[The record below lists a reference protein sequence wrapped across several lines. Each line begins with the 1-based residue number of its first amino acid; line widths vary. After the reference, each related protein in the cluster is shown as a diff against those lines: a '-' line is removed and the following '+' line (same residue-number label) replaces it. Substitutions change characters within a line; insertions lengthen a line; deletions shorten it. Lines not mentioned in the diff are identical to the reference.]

1 MKNNKVAVYVGGRR
15 FILVSSESEEYVK
28 NIAKRVNEKIGLVTK
43 NYTQLD
49 ARGCAIMAALDF
61 ADDEQKALGKKAELV
76 HQADKILKQADK
88 QSKQIIELKKQN
100 AELDKKYDE
109 LLEQFQDLKKKNS
122 NLTAQYNE
130 LKKFLDKQVGLSNP
144 AENAQKNSAEKIEDG
159 KNQKAQAAEKQ
170 KSAEK
175 SSKSAK
181 SDDNRKKPA
190 PKISGSKKS
199 AEKTAPQQSEGKIDE
214 SIIKPESAAD
224 IMRKGYMP
232 LRQYSLFD
240 DENK

>member
-175 SSKSAK
+175 SSKPAR
-181 SDDNRKKPA
+181 SDNNRKKPA